1 MKTMSVMVMGYK
13 YGVMVRRMKECGSIM
28 RQTVRESLYMRT
40 AKSMKVVGKMIECT
54 AREDFS
60 RWMEQNILGNG

>member
-40 AKSMKVVGKMIECT
+40 AKSMKVAGKMIKCR
-54 AREDFS
+54 AGEDFS
-60 RWMEQNILGNG
+60 SWMERHMLGNG